1 MVLLFHCKTQLWSP
15 LRAAHFFPST
25 QTSRS
30 TIPHHHQRPAHLSK
44 SKEVWFYILV
54 TWRVLPHSPGLCSL
68 PFKWLFWS
76 VFFFFF
82 SLLVSSNTYIVWG
95 ETESIHSPQ
104 KAIHLKAAGEAKC
117 SPCPLHS
124 WMSFVQSS
132 GLEPFPPQIQ
142 AINESAMEK
151 GKKISQC
158 FACPQFVHF
167 LFARKFFWLGPRWS
181 RKTATFLGKEKG
193 SNVCLI
199 NMYLCFFFYTR
210 GQLSVWK

>member
-1 MVLLFHCKTQLWSP
+1 MPSPSFQKQGGAILYTRDLESASP
-15 LRAAHFFPST
+15 LPRAVFSPLQVIILVSFLFFFP
-25 QTSRS
+25 
-30 TIPHHHQRPAHLSK
+30 P
-44 SKEVWFYILV
+44 
-54 TWRVLPHSPGLCSL
+54 
-68 PFKWLFWS
+68 
-76 VFFFFF
+76 
-82 SLLVSSNTYIVWG
+82 LLVSSNTYIVWG

-124 WMSFVQSS
+124 WMSFVQSL

-167 LFARKFFWLGPRWS
+167 LFARKFFWLGPRRS

-193 SNVCLI
+193 SNVCSI